1 MAAKEINE
9 IKEAEEV
16 KETAARV
23 GPVKNYGG

>member
-1 MAAKEINE
+1 MAGKEINE
-9 IKEAEEV
+9 VKVEEV